1 LVGLGPGRPPQTAG
15 TKQGPKAGLEPSGL
29 RGKVEDGVAGSDLAR
44 QQVAL
49 TQRIPAQPDRLW
61 INRASCGA
69 ELGSDLLRPRQPGAK
84 LLPQLRP
91 PLTEQ
96 GQAARK
102 LISPQML
109 GQAQSGGGFRLL
121 RIGMSPPDGLLDL
134 GGRGPALA

>member
-1 LVGLGPGRPPQTAG
+1 L
-15 TKQGPKAGLEPSGL
+15 
-29 RGKVEDGVAGSDLAR
+29 
-44 QQVAL
+44 
-49 TQRIPAQPDRLW
+49 
-61 INRASCGA
+61 
-69 ELGSDLLRPRQPGAK
+69 DLLRPLQPGAK